1 MFYSYYN
8 LYQGFA
14 RKNMNTKTVLI
25 TGASKGLGEQLAK
38 IFAKNNYNIIIHGR
52 DIKRL
57 ETLQESILKEG
68 VECSIAV
75 GDLKNIKTIYSLAE
89 TAEAKNIDI
98 LINNAAVYLKKS
110 LTETLLE
117 DYRNIIEANLLAP
130 IFLIKQLFQFFER
143 KGEGAIININSF
155 AGKNGGDGESA
166 YCASKHGLRGFT
178 NSIQYDAVRAGIRII
193 DVYLGAMNTDMV
205 NGRKDKEKCISTS
218 EAADFIFKLCSEY
231 KSMRVNEIDLARRI
245 Y

>member
-1 MFYSYYN
+1 
-8 LYQGFA
+8 
-14 RKNMNTKTVLI
+14 MNTKTVLI

-38 IFAKNNYNIIIHGR
+38 IFSKNNYNIIIHGR

-57 ETLQESILKEG
+57 EALQEAVLKEG
-68 VECSIAV
+68 VECFIAA
-75 GDLKNIKTIYSLAE
+75 GDLKSIKTIYSLAE

-110 LTETLLE
+110 LTETSFE
-117 DYRNIIEANLLAP
+117 DYRNVIESNLLAP
-130 IFLIKQLFQFFER
+130 IFLIKQLFPFFER

-155 AGKNGGDGESA
+155 AGKNGSDGESA

-205 NGRKDKEKCISTS
+205 NGRKDKEKCISTV
-218 EAADFIFKLCSEY
+218 EAADFIFKLCSDY